1 MKEMRL
7 HAENHIFEFIVPTNS
22 VIKYLEGCPPSTWQL
37 ESAKLV
43 ENIKEATT
51 FMLTSNPPFK
61 HLTFKDTN
69 MNTKEEENE
78 TNIDETLT
86 TTTDKMKSTYFYV
99 KKTECVSILVCRVQ
113 RKDQNLGLHFNFV

>member
-1 MKEMRL
+1 
-7 HAENHIFEFIVPTNS
+7 
-22 VIKYLEGCPPSTWQL
+22 
-37 ESAKLV
+37 
-43 ENIKEATT
+43 
-51 FMLTSNPPFK
+51 
-61 HLTFKDTN
+61 